1 MAHTD
6 PRPEWKFDELDP
18 ELALEGEAEVEA
30 LTREEP
36 FRETEEMELAAEL
49 LTLSSEA
56 ELDEFLGG
64 LFEKARGGVRK
75 VAEKTDRPLGGVL
88 KAIAKKALPFL
99 GSALGTFIPVPFL
112 GTAIGSALGSA
123 VSKALEMEL
132 EGRSDEVREFEL
144 SKRFVR
150 LAGLAARQV
159 AQTSPDIPPLD
170 AVRSA
175 MTAAA
180 QQLQEVSGG
189 RSQLRPSSP
198 PASSFRSTLR
208 PGQVGPRR
216 RMRGSPLAHPLQENS
231 LEPGGERP
239 RFPRSRLMHDVDR
252 TYAELE
258 PEAFEFSAGRRM
270 EGEVLNEADLHE
282 MAAELLSV
290 SNEQELD
297 LFLGG
302 LLGKLGSV
310 VGKVVK
316 SSLGKPL
323 GGLLKGVAKKALP
336 QAGAAISNIP
346 APGHGGPNGSEGVAA
361 AGEIFGLE
369 LEGLSQEDAEFE
381 ASKQFVRLAA
391 DATKTALAA
400 PEGTNPAAVAKKS
413 VVQAIQK
420 HAPGL
425 LRDGGG
431 PAGRNLS
438 GRWVREGHKIILYG
452 V

>member
-1 MAHTD
+1 MAYTG
-6 PRPEWKFDELDP
+6 PRPEWTFDALDP
-18 ELALEGEAEVEA
+18 DFALEGEVEVDA
-30 LTREEP
+30 LTREGPFLEP
-36 FRETEEMELAAEL
+36 EEMELAAEL

-112 GTAIGSALGSA
+112 GSAIGSALGSA

-132 EGRSDEVREFEL
+132 EGRSDEAREFEL

-198 PASSFRSTLR
+198 PASSSRSTLR

-216 RMRGSPLAHPLQENS
+216 RMRGSPLAHPLHQNS

-239 RFPRSRLMHDVDR
+239 RFPRSRLMHDLDR

-258 PEAFEFSAGRRM
+258 PEAFEFSAGRRT
-270 EGEVLNEADLHE
+270 GEVLNEADLHE

-302 LLGKLGSV
+302 LLGKLGSI

-336 QAGAAISNIP
+336 VAGAAISNIP
-346 APGHGGPNGSEGVAA
+346 APGHGGPNGSEGAAA

-400 PEGTNPAAVAKKS
+400 PEGANPTAVAKRS

-425 LRDGGG
+425 LRDGEG
-431 PAGRNLS
+431 PAGRNLT
-438 GRWVREGHKIILYG
+438 GRWVREGNKIILYG